1 MTTAQDLFELVDDL
15 RSHVEEA
22 AASPKW
28 INDEQFAKSY
38 KQLALEA
45 GAAFGSDPV
54 IGELQVSIPP
64 EIDALIHRD
73 PSCLTT
79 WLRMQLGR
87 LAIRLAQHARRTQA
101 TETEIA
107 DLDLSF
113 MEDGE
118 LRNVVSHDFAEAQQ
132 SYYSDSP
139 KAAAILCGSVI
150 EGMLLDVLR
159 RSEVEEDERF
169 AAFLN
174 KKNLSKM
181 NWDYTS
187 LSTPLQLAASLDRI
201 RPTTAKLADGVRDF
215 RNTVHPAVE
224 VRSESRAG
232 EQDERCLDS
241 DCSAPRP

>member
-22 AASPKW
+22 AKNQKW

-45 GAAFGSDPV
+45 GAAFGDDPV

-64 EIDALIHRD
+64 EIDALIHKD

-87 LAIRLAQHARRTQA
+87 LAIRLAQHARRTQPF
-101 TETEIA
+101 ETEIA

-113 MEDGE
+113 MVDGE
-118 LRNVVSHDFAEAQQ
+118 LRNVVANDFSEAQRA
-132 SYYSDSP
+132 YYSGSP

-150 EGMLLDVLR
+150 EGMLLDVLQ

-169 AAFLN
+169 AAFLRR
-174 KKNLSKM
+174 KKLSKM
-181 NWDYTS
+181 KN
-187 LSTPLQLAASLDRI
+187 
-201 RPTTAKLADGVRDF
+201 
-215 RNTVHPAVE
+215 
-224 VRSESRAG
+224 
-232 EQDERCLDS
+232 
-241 DCSAPRP
+241 